1 MTYSAIVA
9 RINTRPF
16 PNADRLLLGTC
27 LGNQVVVGLDTQ
39 DDELGVFFNGAR
51 ALDNVSGGDYSSPA

>member
-9 RINTRPF
+9 HINTRPF

-39 DDELGVFFNGAR
+39 DGELGVFFNADGQ
-51 ALDNVSGGDYSSPA
+51 LE